1 MIDQILKGD
10 FYMAIIK
17 RKKGKTTQV
26 YEVIYEGLENGR
38 RKYKWKL
45 LYKLDE
51 NGKLIPSK
59 KRNSEEL
66 PTETEELSMTA
77 TSENVENENTEAN
90 HQVPQEIKALAIP
103 EKGTQ
108 SEKTETVEA
117 EIVDDE
123 NLPQVISKK
132 SPQYKFGISKVDN
145 ITFDDERNSA
155 IYDAVN
161 EEDVSIN
168 VGRANSNKRVETLIY
183 IDFNDAKKSGITI
196 SNEERITPYDREIHN
211 AVASLAAEGNQYIS
225 TSMIFQL
232 LSGNTSDERNKM
244 SEETRKRILR
254 SIEKMSATRITVN
267 ASAEVKAGMIAKATY
282 VNYLIPS
289 KRVEIILNGQRV
301 KDCIQLLDSLPLFDY
316 ASQKN
321 QIASIDIKMLDA
333 PIQNSPENITLKG
346 YLLRRIMAISNSK
359 YKKNNMNNVIRYDT
373 IYQYLKVQ
381 ASTKDLLNHKRKQIR
396 DKVKKLLDFWKKEKL
411 IKNYKEE
418 KEGRVIAK
426 IIIFR

>member
-1 MIDQILKGD
+1 MS
-10 FYMAIIK
+10 YIIRKKVKNTTYLYEVTYYSENGKEK
-17 RKKGKTTQV
+17 RKWSIKGKF
-26 YEVIYEGLENGR
+26 
-38 RKYKWKL
+38 
-45 LYKLDE
+45 DE
-51 NGKLIPSK
+51 NGNLIPSPSK
-59 KRNSEEL
+59 QLEKNNSAA
-66 PTETEELSMTA
+66 LSD
-77 TSENVENENTEAN
+77 SNVKE
-90 HQVPQEIKALAIP
+90 VKALAIP
-103 EKGTQ
+103 EKETQ
-108 SEKTETVEA
+108 SENFNPETVET
-117 EIVDDE
+117 EIVGVDDKE
-123 NLPQVISKK
+123 LLQVVSKK
-132 SPQYKFGISKVDN
+132 SSQYKFGISKVDN
-145 ITFDDERNSA
+145 VLFDEEKNPA
-155 IYDAVN
+155 IYDAAD
-161 EEDVSIN
+161 EKDVSVN
-168 VGRANSNKRVETLIY
+168 VSRANSQKRVETLIY
-183 IDFNDAKKSGITI
+183 IDFNDAKKNGITI

-211 AVASLAAEGNQYIS
+211 AVASLAAEGNEYIS

-244 SEETRKRILR
+244 SEETRKKIIR
-254 SIEKMSATRITVN
+254 SVEKMSATRITVN

-289 KRVEIILNGQRV
+289 KRVEIILNGQLV

-316 ASQKN
+316 ASKKN

-346 YLLRRIMAISNSK
+346 YLLRRIMAISKSK

-381 ASTKDLLNHKRKQIR
+381 APNQNALKVKRKQIR

>member
-1 MIDQILKGD
+1 
-10 FYMAIIK
+10 MAIIR
-17 RKKGKTTQV
+17 RKKGNTTQV
-26 YEVIYEGLENGR
+26 YEAVYAGIEDGKQ
-38 RKYKWKL
+38 KYKWKL

-90 HQVPQEIKALAIP
+90 HQVSQEVNVLAVSKK
-103 EKGTQ
+103 ETQ
-108 SEKTETVEA
+108 NEETETVEA
-117 EIVDDE
+117 EIVSDDK
-123 NLPQVISKK
+123 NLPQVVSKK
-132 SPQYKFGISKVDN
+132 SSQYKFGTSKVDN
-145 ITFDDERNSA
+145 IAFDGERNLA

-168 VGRANSNKRVETLIY
+168 VSRANSQKRVETLIY
-183 IDFNDAKKSGITI
+183 IDFNDAKKNGITI

-211 AVASLAAEGNQYIS
+211 AVASLAAEGNEYIS

-232 LSGNTSDERNKM
+232 LSGNSSDERNKM
-244 SEETRKRILR
+244 SEETRKKIIR
-254 SIEKMSATRITVN
+254 SVEKMSATRITVN
-267 ASAEVKAGMIAKATY
+267 ASAEVKAGMIAKASY

-289 KRVEIILNGQRV
+289 KRVEIILNGQLV

-316 ASQKN
+316 ASKKN

-346 YLLRRIMAISNSK
+346 YLLRRIMAISKSK

-381 ASTKDLLNHKRKQIR
+381 APNQNALKVKRKQIR

>member
-1 MIDQILKGD
+1 MT
-10 FYMAIIK
+10 IIK
-17 RKKGKTTQV
+17 RKRGNTI
-26 YEVIYEGLENGR
+26 YIYEALYESFEAGK
-38 RKYKWKL
+38 RKYRWIFKG
-45 LYKLDE
+45 KLDE
-51 NGKLIPSK
+51 NGELIPSK

-66 PTETEELSMTA
+66 PTETEKLSMTA
-77 TSENVENENTEAN
+77 ASENVENETTEAD
-90 HQVPQEIKALAIP
+90 HQVSKEVKVLTIP

-117 EIVDDE
+117 EIVDDK
-123 NLPQVISKK
+123 NLPQVVSKK
-132 SPQYKFGISKVDN
+132 SPQYKFGISKIDN
-145 ITFDDERNSA
+145 VLFDDERNSA

-168 VGRANSNKRVETLIY
+168 VSRANSKKRVETLIY
-183 IDFNDAKKSGITI
+183 IDFNDAKKNGITI

-211 AVASLAAEGNQYIS
+211 AVASLAAEGNEYIS

-244 SEETRKRILR
+244 SEKTREKILDSVR
-254 SIEKMSATRITVN
+254 KMSFTRVLIN
-267 ASAEVKAGMIAKATY
+267 SSAEMKAGMTTEARFER
-282 VNYLIPS
+282 YLIPAE
-289 KRVEIILNGQRV
+289 KAEIILNGQRV
-301 KDCIQLLDSLPLFDY
+301 KDCIRLLNSLPLFDY
-316 ASQKN
+316 ASKKKQVV
-321 QIASIDIKMLDA
+321 SIDIKMLDT
-333 PIQNSPENITLKG
+333 PIQNSSENITLKG